1 MKEGKLIILSAPSG
15 TGKTTICKE
24 LLSRNKD
31 WKFSV
36 SATTR
41 NAREGEAPNKDY
53 IFMTNDKFDHL
64 INFGDMAEYEWVHGN
79 RYGTLISPLEDA
91 IDKKKIMLLD
101 IDVKGGCSIMEE
113 FEGNT
118 LSIFIE
124 PPGENIAEQI
134 ETLEQR
140 LKDRGHESDTLIKQ
154 RTKRM
159 QLELEYKDKFDHHF
173 INEDLKKTTD
183 KIEKLIRRKCK

>member
-1 MKEGKLIILSAPSG
+1 MKEGKLVILSAPSG

-31 WKFSV
+31 WRFSI

-41 NAREGEAPNKDY
+41 NARDGEVPDKDY
-53 IFMTNDKFDHL
+53 IFMTNDKFDHM
-64 INFGDMAEYEWVHGN
+64 IKFGDMAEYEWVHGN
-79 RYGTLISPLEDA
+79 RYGTLIGPLEEA
-91 IDKKKIMLLD
+91 IDKGKVMLLD

-113 FEGNT
+113 FEDNT
-118 LSIFIE
+118 ISIFIE

-134 ETLEQR
+134 ETLEKR

-159 QLELEYKDKFDHHF
+159 QLELEYKDKFNHHF

>member
-24 LLSRNKD
+24 LLKRNKD
-31 WKFSV
+31 WSFSI

-41 NAREGEAPNKDY
+41 NARDGETPDKDY
-53 IFMTNDKFDHL
+53 IFITNDKFDHL

-79 RYGTLISPLEDA
+79 RYGTLISPLEEA
-91 IDKKKIMLLD
+91 IDKGKIMLLD

-124 PPGENIAEQI
+124 PPGEDIAEQI

-159 QLELEYKDKFDHHF
+159 QLELEYKDKFNYHF
-173 INEDLKKTTD
+173 VNEDLKNTTD
-183 KIEKLIRRKCK
+183 KIEKLIRRKSK